1 MPAPDSTRAT
11 DPETR
16 LPPSAEAPSP
26 GLLREFVDFVRYNK
40 LWWITPIAIVLL
52 CVGSLLF
59 LAPTWVAPF
68 IYTMVR

>member
-1 MPAPDSTRAT
+1 MPEPDRAMAT

-16 LPPSAEAPSP
+16 FPPSADPPQP
-26 GLLREFVDFVRYNK
+26 GLLWEFFDFIRYNK

-59 LAPTWVAPF
+59 LAPAWVAPF
-68 IYTMVR
+68 IYTMFR